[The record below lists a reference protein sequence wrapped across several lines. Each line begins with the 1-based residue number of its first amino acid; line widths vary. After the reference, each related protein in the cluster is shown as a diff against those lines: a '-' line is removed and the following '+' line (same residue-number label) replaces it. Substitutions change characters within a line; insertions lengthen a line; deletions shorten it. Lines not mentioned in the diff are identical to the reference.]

1 MVIRTNSRITE
12 IAVYLVALV
21 VIILMMGA
29 LAPQAAEPTKT
40 ANRFIDNDII
50 NDSIVTFNDN
60 IKIINFRDP
69 SENHWEDNMHCI
81 YKIEINKYYKKN

>member
-1 MVIRTNSRITE
+1 MVIRTNSRIAE

-40 ANRFIDNDII
+40 VNNFRKDVLKNDDMSNFVITFDNNEII
-50 NDSIVTFNDN
+50 NTRHTDG
-60 IKIINFRDP
+60 
-69 SENHWEDNMHCI
+69 NHWDELKFYMSTEKL
-81 YKIEINKYYKKN
+81 YK